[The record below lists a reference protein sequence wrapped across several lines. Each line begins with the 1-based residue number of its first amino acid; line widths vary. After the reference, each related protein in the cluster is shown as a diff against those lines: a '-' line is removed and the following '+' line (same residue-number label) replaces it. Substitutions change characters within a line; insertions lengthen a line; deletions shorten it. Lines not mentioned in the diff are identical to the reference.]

1 MVEPLEETR
10 TELTFVTET
19 VTGSLGSILAAAKKS
34 GNSNGEVDLDE
45 VEIQKGTLQIARGLS
60 FLHQQAKSV
69 HLNLSPDA
77 VLVNAKGDWKLSG
90 LSLTTPL
97 QQPDG
102 TGTKAVYVEVDTR
115 LPPQVQ
121 WKMDYLAPEYAMDS
135 QLAPANDLYALGC
148 VLYAVHMGGRPPFAN
163 RNSLQSLRE
172 NAEGPLGRR
181 EYAKGQKW
189 ERCSNEL
196 KGAMVI
202 NWADVNRLDT
212 STPDT
217 TCWRSHVTSV
227 IDFTSLLLLP
237 CHLDSQ
243 FLGPGYIRFK
253 A

>member
-10 TELTFVTET
+10 NELTFVTET
-19 VTGSLGSILAAAKKS
+19 VTGSLSSILAAAKS
-34 GNSNGEVDLDE
+34 GNGRTDVGEVDLDE

-102 TGTKAVYVEVDTR
+102 SATKAVFVEVDTR

-121 WKMDYLAPEYAMDS
+121 WKMDYLAPEYAIDS
-135 QLAPANDLYALGC
+135 QLAPANDLYSLGC
-148 VLYAVHMGGRPPFAN
+148 VLYAVHMGGRAPFSN

-172 NAEGPLGRR
+172 NADGPLGRR
-181 EYAKGQKW
+181 EYARGQKW

-196 KGAMVI
+196 KGE
-202 NWADVNRLDT
+202 RLFL
-212 STPDT
+212 
-217 TCWRSHVTSV
+217 RS
-227 IDFTSLLLLP
+227 
-237 CHLDSQ
+237 
-243 FLGPGYIRFK
+243 
-253 A
+253 